1 MGGGGIGWG
10 GRFWFGYWGGA
21 AMARGVFGTH
31 PGFRAE
37 WRIAGRV

>member
-1 MGGGGIGWG
+1 MGGGHRLG
-10 GRFWFGYWGGA
+10 GEILVWLLGGA

>member
-1 MGGGGIGWG
+1 MGGGIGWG
-10 GRFWFGYWGGA
+10 GGGDFGLVIGGA

-31 PGFRAE
+31 SGFRAG